1 MLKRTIA
8 LALLATALS
17 SAGWITPARVPAQ
30 TSRDQT
36 LIVGVF
42 RPDGV
47 IVPFA
52 LYAKR
57 KWTNPWHSPLPEA
70 QPDEPDTIA
79 DLPKPW
85 YESFVK
91 PGAEW
96 YLPLSSADANAVKTS
111 RNTQVCS
118 HCQQVWGLL
127 TDYPNAKPAEKNDC
141 VRNLGIALS
150 VKKQTRPIEQPT
162 DTSPDAKQLLTFL
175 IPEFERAEDAGLAR
189 EPSLQYAAQMPTAQ
203 ERAKVPLS
211 LLHLY
216 QTRLTDGGPVL
227 SYFEV
232 SKEYAKPRASNDAGC
247 DDFSLFGGW
256 VRRDARGKFALLDSH
271 FAPTDCD
278 MKEGDLSLPLVIVQL
293 DGKTFA
299 IVEEDS
305 YEGES
310 YVILEIR
317 KNKVRRILET
327 LAGSC

>member
-17 SAGWITPARVPAQ
+17 SPGWINHARVPAP

-57 KWTNPWHSPLPEA
+57 KWTNPWHSPVPDA
-70 QPDEPDTIA
+70 PPDEPDTIA

-96 YLPLSSADANAVKTS
+96 YLSLSSADANAVRTS
-111 RNTQVCS
+111 RNIQACS
-118 HCQQVWGLL
+118 HCQHVWGLV
-127 TDYPNAKPAEKNDC
+127 TGYPNAKQPEKNEC

-162 DTSPDAKQLLTFL
+162 NTSPDAKQLLTFL
-175 IPEFERAEDAGLAR
+175 IAEFGRAEDGGLAR
-189 EPSLQYAAQMPTAQ
+189 DTSGYAAQMPPAK
-203 ERAKVPLS
+203 ERAKVSLS

-216 QTRLTDGGPVL
+216 QTKLTDDGPVL

-232 SKEYAKPRASNDAGC
+232 SKEYAKTRALNDAGC
-247 DDFSLFGGW
+247 NNISLFGGW
-256 VRRDARGKFALLDSH
+256 VRRDAQGKFALLDSQ

-278 MKEGDLSLPLVIVQL
+278 MKEGDLSLPLAIVQL

-305 YEGES
+305 YEGEG

-317 KNKVRRILET
+317 KDKVRRILET

>member
-1 MLKRTIA
+1 
-8 LALLATALS
+8 
-17 SAGWITPARVPAQ
+17 VPDA
-30 TSRDQT
+30 
-36 LIVGVF
+36 
-42 RPDGV
+42 P
-47 IVPFA
+47 
-52 LYAKR
+52 
-57 KWTNPWHSPLPEA
+57 
-70 QPDEPDTIA
+70 PDEPDTVA

-96 YLPLSSADANAVKTS
+96 YLSLSSADANAVSTS
-111 RNTQVCS
+111 RNIQVCS

-127 TDYPNAKPAEKNDC
+127 TDYPNPKPPEKSEC

-150 VKKQTRPIEQPT
+150 VKKQTRPLEQPT
-162 DTSPDAKQLLTFL
+162 NTSAEAKQLLTFL

-189 EPSLQYAAQMPTAQ
+189 DTSGQYAAQMPPAK
-203 ERAKVPLS
+203 ERAKVPLQ

-216 QTRLTDGGPVL
+216 QIKLTDEGPVL
-227 SYFEV
+227 SYFEA
-232 SKEYAKPRASNDAGC
+232 SKEYPKPRAANDAGC
-247 DDFSLFGGW
+247 NNVSLFGGW
-256 VRRDARGKFALLDSH
+256 VRRDKQGKFVLLDSH

-278 MKEGDLSLPLVIVQL
+278 MKEGDLSLPLAILQL

-305 YEGES
+305 YEGEG

-317 KNKVRRILET
+317 KDRVRRILET

>member
-1 MLKRTIA
+1 M
-8 LALLATALS
+8 ALLATALS
-17 SAGWITPARVPAQ
+17 SGGWIRPARAPAQ
-30 TSRDQT
+30 ISRDNT
-36 LIVGVF
+36 LVVGVF

-57 KWTNPWHSPLPEA
+57 RWTNPWHTPVPDAPL
-70 QPDEPDTIA
+70 DEPDTIA

-96 YLPLSSADANAVKTS
+96 YLSLSSADANAVRTS
-111 RNTQVCS
+111 RNIQVCS

-127 TDYPNAKPAEKNDC
+127 TDYPKAKPPEKNDC

-150 VKKQTRPIEQPT
+150 LKKQTRPIEQPT
-162 DTSPDAKQLLTFL
+162 NTSPDAKQLLTFL
-175 IPEFERAEDAGLAR
+175 IPEFERAESAGLATEQAR
-189 EPSLQYAAQMPTAQ
+189 YYAAQMPPAQ

-211 LLHLY
+211 LTHLY
-216 QTRLTDGGPVL
+216 QTKLTDEGPVL
-227 SYFEV
+227 SYFEG
-232 SKEYAKPRASNDAGC
+232 SKEYAKPRAANDAGC
-247 DDFSLFGGW
+247 NNVSLFGGW
-256 VRRDARGKFALLDSH
+256 VRRDARGKFLLLDSQ

-278 MKEGDLSLPLVIVQL
+278 MKEGDLSLPLAILQM

-305 YEGES
+305 YEGEG

-317 KNKVRRILET
+317 KDKVRRILET